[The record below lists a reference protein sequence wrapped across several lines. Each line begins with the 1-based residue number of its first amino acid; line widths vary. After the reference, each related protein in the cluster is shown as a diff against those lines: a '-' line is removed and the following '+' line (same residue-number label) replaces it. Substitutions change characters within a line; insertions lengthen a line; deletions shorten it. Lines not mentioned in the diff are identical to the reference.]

1 MNISLI
7 WRDDSPDLENPLASF
22 VAFINPGICMASYQT
37 RTIKWYSRTSSS
49 SPSKVSKRRTLR
61 QRKRMLLC
69 IKIFSATDFPKDE
82 QKECRV
88 HSDLFIRLLAI
99 VNLLSHHHPS
109 AMWFGR
115 TLDLLQ
121 LAKVV
126 FNQFDSPK
134 KQCILQRY
142 SSTSLTKT
150 AFEVL
155 FCKRKF

>member
-1 MNISLI
+1 
-7 WRDDSPDLENPLASF
+7 
-22 VAFINPGICMASYQT
+22 
-37 RTIKWYSRTSSS
+37 
-49 SPSKVSKRRTLR
+49 
-61 QRKRMLLC
+61 MLLC

-121 LAKVV
+121 LAKV
-126 FNQFDSPK
+126 QFDSPK